1 MGQASQ
7 QIFSQII
14 FASGGSGLGSVASE
28 KLRWWLD
35 EAEKHRWWLDEAEK
49 TRSSG
54 GGLMKERSSGGSL
67 MKQRRH
73 NQEAP

>member
-7 QIFSQII
+7 QISSQFI
-14 FASGGSGLGSVASE
+14 FASGGYGLGSVASE
-28 KLRWWLD
+28 KLRW
-35 EAEKHRWWLDEAEK
+35 RLDEAEK

-54 GGLMKERSSGGSL
+54 GGLMKQRSTGSGL

-73 NQEAP
+73 NQEAA